1 MVAETKLYDSLSIQ
15 PTATQDE
22 IKKAYRKAALKWH
35 PDKNKDNPQAGEKF
49 KEVSQAYEVLSD
61 PEKRK
66 VYDQYGLEFLLK
78 GHTAPPPGAEDG
90 GMPGG
95 FAGGFP
101 GGFQSF
107 GGNGG
112 GGRSFHFSTNG
123 GGGNFNFSNP
133 EDIFAQF
140 ARSAGGGGGAA
151 PGGFDNDDLFD
162 MLGGMG
168 GGMGGMGGGRS
179 RRAGGPGFGGSPR
192 AAPPRPASPEVSIV
206 EKELPVALEDLF
218 KGTKKKMKINRKK
231 YDPQTGLRSKEEKIL
246 EMDIKP
252 GLKAGSKIKFAGVG
266 DDTDGGTQDLHFI
279 VKEKPHPTL
288 KRDGDNLKTTVEL
301 DLKEALTGWEKRV
314 TTIEGKQLPVRG
326 AGPTEPGTT
335 QVFPGQG
342 MPISKKPGQRGDFI
356 VEIKVKWPKTL
367 TTAQKQK
374 IKEALS

>member
-15 PTATQDE
+15 PSASQEE

-49 KEVSQAYEVLSD
+49 KEISQAYEVLSD

-78 GHTAPPPGAEDG
+78 GGSAPPPGAEDG

-95 FAGGFP
+95 FGGFP

-107 GGNGG
+107 GGAPGG
-112 GGRSFHFSTNG
+112 GGRSFHFSSSG
-123 GGGNFNFSNP
+123 GPGGFNFSDPN
-133 EDIFAQF
+133 DIFAQF
-140 ARSAGGGGGAA
+140 ARGGGGGG
-151 PGGFDNDDLFD
+151 GGFDNDDLFD
-162 MLGGMG
+162 LL

-179 RRAGGPGFGGSPR
+179 RRTGGQGFGSSPR
-192 AAPPRPASPEVSIV
+192 APPRPASPEVSIV
-206 EKELPVALEDLF
+206 EKDLPVTLEDLY

-231 YDPQTGLRSKEEKIL
+231 YDPQTGKRSKEEKIL

-279 VKEKPHPTL
+279 VSEKPHPTL
-288 KRDGDNLKTTVEL
+288 KREGDNLKTIIEL
-301 DLKEALTGWEKRV
+301 DLKEALTGWERRV
-314 TTIEGKQLPVRG
+314 TTIDGKQLPVRG
-326 AGPTEPGTT
+326 AGPTEPGAI
-335 QVFPGQG
+335 QSFPGQG
-342 MPISKKPGQRGDFI
+342 MPISKKPGQRGDFL
-356 VEIKVKWPKTL
+356 VEVKVKFPKTL
-367 TTAQKQK
+367 TATQKQK
-374 IKEALS
+374 VKEALS